1 MAVSCQMGG
10 VCYSTGTGFPKDQA
24 RALQYFDKACEASV
38 ADACAAAV
46 QVRMTSIKEFKSA
59 EE

>member
-1 MAVSCQMGG
+1 MSVACQMVG
-10 VCYSTGTGFPKDQA
+10 VYYNTGTGFPKDQA
-24 RALQYFDKACEASV
+24 RALQYFDK
-38 ADACAAAV
+38 ACAAAV